1 MESLN
6 ILFPTLERKEHTTIK
21 SQLRKLKLEP
31 EMKLY
36 QCYLQK
42 QTWTEIELI
51 SQLGVSAD
59 ALQKAIGKLTRLIEN
74 VLLYGEM
81 FDDKDSAMK
90 DLKSWLFL
98 AQRQVSMNS
107 DFGAARDCY
116 KEAEKIAIE
125 NYFWYELDEIY
136 FIQKMF
142 YEHMKLDPVEI
153 GMKQLDNLH
162 RKLYL
167 DHLGEMVKEMDAAMD
182 LQLNENIPFDPKGIA
197 CRTYFSSEFRFVRE
211 LIAKDKTKIKIADLI
226 NPGYYFSDNA
236 WIIAIHEDM
245 KSQNLF
251 TKKKAIFEAHFML
264 AVAQLYSNWDQY
276 TEAAIW
282 LRKLNVFFENK
293 KFQKDRVYLE
303 YQNLRK
309 EVEESMTGN

>member
-6 ILFPTLERKEHTTIK
+6 ILFPTLEKKEHTVLK
-21 SQLRKLKLEP
+21 SQLKKLKLEL

-36 QCYLQK
+36 ECYLQK
-42 QTWTEIELI
+42 QNWTEIELAT
-51 SQLGVSAD
+51 QLGINATD
-59 ALQKAIGKLTRLIEN
+59 LQKAINRLMRLIEN

-81 FDDKDSAMK
+81 FDDNDSPMK
-90 DLKSWLFL
+90 DLKSMLFL
-98 AQRQVSMNS
+98 AQRQVSVNS
-107 DFGAARDCY
+107 DFNSARDCY
-116 KEAEKIAIE
+116 NTAEKIAIE
-125 NYFWYELDEIY
+125 NYLWYELDEIY
-136 FIQKMF
+136 FIQNLL
-142 YEHMKLDPVEI
+142 YVYLKLDPVEI
-153 GMKQLDNLH
+153 AMKQLDNLH

-167 DHLGEMVKEMDAAMD
+167 DHLGEIVKEMDAAMD
-182 LQLNENIPFDPKGIA
+182 QQLKENIKFDPCRIA
-197 CRTYFSSEFRFVRE
+197 CRTYFSEEFRYLRE
-211 LIAKDKTKIKIADLI
+211 LIAKDKTKIKIAALI

-236 WIIAIHEDM
+236 WIIAIHEEM

-264 AVAQLYSNWDQY
+264 AVAQLYSNWEQY

-293 KFQKDRVYLE
+293 KFQKDPVYLE
-303 YQNLRK
+303 YQKLRK